1 MNVIDF
7 MNNKK
12 YDKNPGNEADLKSH
26 PKIIIIKKDGTILYS
41 DTSNDGKRVMA
52 FGEEIRCDTHTDYIK
67 VLVDRFYSDNEE
79 MVSNAKKESL
89 HDNMRNFIEEGEI
102 MFSNTTTYIGP
113 RFYINGICGLFL
125 IPSTGITPNQIEA
138 LAKLEPYTSYF
149 KEITIQETKT
159 KKVGKNF
166 DLDPTSQIIDSGK
179 QAIKNYIGQKLVHPN
194 NQIKSKIKKRTKTKI
209 S

>member
-1 MNVIDF
+1 MNAIDF

-12 YDKNPGNEADLKSH
+12 YAKNPGTDDNLKSH

-79 MVSNAKKESL
+79 MVSNAKKEFL
-89 HDNMRNFIEEGEI
+89 PGNMRNFLEEGEI
-102 MFSNTTTYIGP
+102 MFSNTTTYTGP
-113 RFYINGICGLFL
+113 RFFINGICGLFL

-149 KEITIQETKT
+149 KEITIKELEDVSTGISKT
-159 KKVGKNF
+159 
-166 DLDPTSQIIDSGK
+166 TIDSGK
-179 QAIKNYIGQKLVHPN
+179 QAIKNYISKKLVHPN
-194 NQIKSKIKKRTKTKI
+194 NQIKSKIKKRAKTKI

>member
-1 MNVIDF
+1 MNAIDF

-12 YDKNPGNEADLKSH
+12 YDKNPGTDDNLKSH

-79 MVSNAKKESL
+79 MVSNAKKEFL
-89 HDNMRNFIEEGEI
+89 PGNMRNFLEEGEI
-102 MFSNTTTYIGP
+102 MFSNTTTYTGP
-113 RFYINGICGLFL
+113 RFFINGICGLFL

-149 KEITIQETKT
+149 KEITIKELEDVSTGISKT
-159 KKVGKNF
+159 
-166 DLDPTSQIIDSGK
+166 TIDSGK
-179 QAIKNYIGQKLVHPN
+179 QAIKNYISKKLVHPN

>member
-1 MNVIDF
+1 MNAIDF

-12 YDKNPGNEADLKSH
+12 YDKNPGTDDNLKSH

-79 MVSNAKKESL
+79 MVSNAKKEFL
-89 HDNMRNFIEEGEI
+89 PGNMRNFLEEGEI
-102 MFSNTTTYIGP
+102 MFSNTTTYTGP
-113 RFYINGICGLFL
+113 RFFINGICGLFL

-149 KEITIQETKT
+149 KEITIKELEDVSTGISKT
-159 KKVGKNF
+159 
-166 DLDPTSQIIDSGK
+166 TIDSGK
-179 QAIKNYIGQKLVHPN
+179 QAIKNYISQKLVHPN
-194 NQIKSKIKKRTKTKI
+194 NQIKSKIKKRTKTRI

>member
-1 MNVIDF
+1 MNAIDF

-12 YDKNPGNEADLKSH
+12 YDKNPGTDDNLKSH

-79 MVSNAKKESL
+79 MVSNAKKEFL
-89 HDNMRNFIEEGEI
+89 PGNMRNFLEEGEI
-102 MFSNTTTYIGP
+102 MFSNTTTYTGP
-113 RFYINGICGLFL
+113 RFFINGICGLFL

-149 KEITIQETKT
+149 KEITIKELEDVSTGISKT
-159 KKVGKNF
+159 
-166 DLDPTSQIIDSGK
+166 TIDSGK
-179 QAIKNYIGQKLVHPN
+179 QAIKNYISKKLVHPN
-194 NQIKSKIKKRTKTKI
+194 NQIKSKIKKRAKTKI

>member
-1 MNVIDF
+1 MNAIDF

-12 YDKNPGNEADLKSH
+12 YDKNPGTDDNLKSH

-79 MVSNAKKESL
+79 IVSNAKKEFL
-89 HDNMRNFIEEGEI
+89 PGNMRNFLEEGEI
-102 MFSNTTTYIGP
+102 MFSNTTTYTGP
-113 RFYINGICGLFL
+113 RFFINGICGLFL

-149 KEITIQETKT
+149 KEITIKELEDVSTGISKT
-159 KKVGKNF
+159 
-166 DLDPTSQIIDSGK
+166 TIDSGK
-179 QAIKNYIGQKLVHPN
+179 QAIKNYISKKLVHPN

>member
-1 MNVIDF
+1 MNAIDF

-12 YDKNPGNEADLKSH
+12 YDKNPGTDDNLKSH

-79 MVSNAKKESL
+79 MVSNAKKEFL
-89 HDNMRNFIEEGEI
+89 PGNMRNFLEEGEI
-102 MFSNTTTYIGP
+102 MFSNTTTYTGP
-113 RFYINGICGLFL
+113 RFFINGICGLFL

-149 KEITIQETKT
+149 KEITIKEFEDVSTGISKT
-159 KKVGKNF
+159 
-166 DLDPTSQIIDSGK
+166 TIDSGK
-179 QAIKNYIGQKLVHPN
+179 QAIKNYISKKLVHPN